1 MLPSLKVT
9 LITVILTASF
19 KSYGREANFLAYYK
33 LATKFPKLSKWDS
46 PRNHRG
52 PGSLVLEEPQTCSS
66 SSDCPPWFVCHN
78 STECQCGPT
87 LQHAIICDET
97 TMILA
102 AVECYC
108 ITEVE
113 NKTYAGYCFYNCGR
127 DTIKGKH
134 KNTYHIISNANDMN
148 EYMCGCFN
156 RIGISCAKCQPG
168 LSPLVLSYNLSC
180 VKCPDSHKNWWKFA
194 LFGFAPL
201 TLLYFIVIFFNVNVT
216 SSRLH
221 GYVLFSQVL
230 STPVYT
236 RTLLIAIK
244 DIPWLLNGA
253 KALETFFSLWNLEPF
268 RSILPDTCLNVDT
281 LTAFALEA
289 CIAVYPLF
297 LMIVSYCLIE
307 LYGRNVWC
315 IVVIWKPFHSV
326 FHLFRE
332 KWDIRTSVIDSFST
346 FFLLSYVKILSVS
359 VDLLVFTAVHELPD
373 NKTHYRIY
381 YDASLEFFRGYHI
394 PYALLAATLAIVFI
408 MIPTLILILYPFQ
421 CFQKCLSYYR
431 IQWHFIRTFV
441 DSFQGCYKDGTESGT
456 FDLRWFSAYGL
467 VLRLGICIIF
477 SLTLNAMYFIYALLL
492 FLIIL
497 LFLVNFQPHKS
508 SVSHYTT
515 IDITFLTLLVLH
527 YISIVGVIIIVLK
540 EHQYLHLIFM
550 LTFFSCFIPII
561 YLVFITLQWIYL
573 KRKWSGRFLTRVKT
587 LLMNKNGS

>member
-1 MLPSLKVT
+1 
-9 LITVILTASF
+9 
-19 KSYGREANFLAYYK
+19 
-33 LATKFPKLSKWDS
+33 
-46 PRNHRG
+46 
-52 PGSLVLEEPQTCSS
+52 
-66 SSDCPPWFVCHN
+66 
-78 STECQCGPT
+78 
-87 LQHAIICDET
+87 
-97 TMILA
+97 
-102 AVECYC
+102 
-108 ITEVE
+108 
-113 NKTYAGYCFYNCGR
+113 
-127 DTIKGKH
+127 
-134 KNTYHIISNANDMN
+134 
-148 EYMCGCFN
+148 MCGCFN
-156 RIGISCAKCQPG
+156 RTGILCAKCQPG

-180 VKCPDSHKNWWKFA
+180 VECPDSHKNWWKFV

-201 TLLYFIVIFFNVNVT
+201 TLLYFIIIFFNVNVT

-253 KALETFFSLWNLEPF
+253 KALEPFFSLWNLEPF

-297 LMIVSYCLIE
+297 LIIVSYCLIE

-359 VDLLVFTAVHELPD
+359 ADLLVFTAVHELPD
-373 NKTHYRIY
+373 NKIHYRIY

-441 DSFQGCYKDGTESGT
+441 DSFQGCYKDGTEPGI

-527 YISIVGVIIIVLK
+527 YISIVEVNIVVLK

>member
-1 MLPSLKVT
+1 MLLLLKVT
-9 LITVILTASF
+9 LITVILTASY
-19 KSYGREANFLAYYK
+19 KSYGREADFLAHYK

-66 SSDCPPWFVCHN
+66 SSDCPPWFFCHN
-78 STECQCGPT
+78 STGCQCGPT
-87 LQHAIICDET
+87 LQNAIICDET
-97 TMILA
+97 TKILA
-102 AVECYC
+102 AIECYC
-108 ITEVE
+108 ITEVD
-113 NKTYAGYCFYNCGR
+113 NTTYAGYCFFNCGR
-127 DTIKGKH
+127 DTIEGNH
-134 KNTYHIISNANDMN
+134 RSTYHIISNENDMN

-156 RIGISCAKCQPG
+156 RTGILCAKCQPG

-180 VKCPDSHKNWWKFA
+180 VKCPDGHKNWWKFV

-201 TLLYFIVIFFNVNVT
+201 TLLYFIVIFFNINVT

-244 DIPWLLNGA
+244 DIPWLLKGV
-253 KALETFFSLWNLEPF
+253 KALEPFFSLWNLEPF

-289 CIAVYPLF
+289 CVALYPLF
-297 LMIVSYCLIE
+297 LIIVSYCLIE

-326 FHLFRE
+326 FHLFHE
-332 KWDIRTSVIDSFST
+332 NWDIRTSVIDSFST

-359 VDLLVFTAVHELPD
+359 ADLLVFTAVHELPD

-381 YDASLEFFRGYHI
+381 YDASVEFFRGSHI

-408 MIPTLILILYPFQ
+408 MIPTLILMLYPFQ

-431 IQWHFIRTFV
+431 IQWHFIPAFV
-441 DSFQGCYKDGTESGT
+441 DSFQGCYKDGTEPGT
-456 FDLRWFSAYGL
+456 YDLRWFSAYGL

-477 SLTLNAMYFIYALLL
+477 SLTLNAMYYIYALLL

-527 YISIVGVIIIVLK
+527 YISIVGVIIVVLK
-540 EHQYLHLIFM
+540 EYQYLHLIFM

-587 LLMNKNGS
+587 LLMNKNES